1 MGQGQSLWNAAMLSY
16 KFAAAC
22 VGAILAITVAVA
34 LTYSFTETNDG
45 NFSKAAKLDV
55 LPTQPGTECPKIA
68 WPYGCEWHPAY
79 LNGRT
84 G

>member
-1 MGQGQSLWNAAMLSY
+1 MLSY
-16 KFAAAC
+16 KFVAASA
-22 VGAILAITVAVA
+22 GAIIVVTVAVV
-34 LTYSFTETNDG
+34 LTYPFAQTNDV

-55 LPTQPGTECPKIA
+55 SRGQPDVQCPKIA

-79 LNGRT
+79 LNGPT

>member
-1 MGQGQSLWNAAMLSY
+1 MLSY
-16 KFAAAC
+16 KFVAAG
-22 VGAILAITVAVA
+22 VGAIVAVTVTVVLIYPFA
-34 LTYSFTETNDG
+34 QPNDV

-55 LPTQPGTECPKIA
+55 SRGQPDGQCPKIA

-79 LNGRT
+79 LNGPT

>member
-1 MGQGQSLWNAAMLSY
+1 MFSY

-22 VGAILAITVAVA
+22 FGAIVAATVAVV
-34 LTYSFTETNDG
+34 LTYPFAVTNDG
-45 NFSKAAKLDV
+45 DFPKSAKLIV
-55 LPTQPGTECPKIA
+55 SPRQPDAQCPKIA

-79 LNGRT
+79 LNGPT

>member
-1 MGQGQSLWNAAMLSY
+1 MLSY
-16 KFAAAC
+16 KFVAASA
-22 VGAILAITVAVA
+22 GAIVAVAVTVTVAVM
-34 LTYSFTETNDG
+34 LTYPFAMTNDV

-55 LPTQPGTECPKIA
+55 SRGQPDAQCPKIA

-79 LNGRT
+79 LNGST